1 MTQPSVPARRWQ
13 PPPRAGT
20 LLGAVFVDA
29 LGSGLYMSVS
39 VIFFTRY
46 LHLSAGRIGV
56 GLSVA
61 GVASFLC
68 LVPIGVLADRVGPRR
83 MLIGAHLVRAAM
95 LTLYP
100 LASSLP
106 VFIVI
111 VSALGV
117 ADRGATPLVQGLF
130 ATAVGEEERVRAM
143 GWGRSLQNAGLAL
156 GGLGAG
162 AAVLSDGRATYLGI
176 VYGDCLSFL
185 LAAALIVR
193 LGRAAGGRPREGGR
207 PLPWKERLSVF
218 RDRRFSG
225 LTTLNSLVSLHVTVL
240 TTGIPLWVLAEGRIP
255 RAAIAWTVV
264 FNTVLVVLFQVRATR
279 DTRHAADGG
288 RALRRSGL
296 MLAICCGGLALT
308 GTVPVWAGMVLL
320 FAAAGFQAFAEMF
333 QQAGAWAISYDLA
346 PDDRRGAYLAFFGL
360 GHAARNAYG
369 PLVITFL
376 VVRQGTTGWLLLGAV
391 VFVAGT
397 WAARFSRG
405 GAAAGGESAVV
416 ETVVEAGSE
425 VGSEVGSAAAG
436 GGAHT
441 EADSAPGSTSGGE
454 ARIEAPTAAPTEAGT
469 EARTDGGSRVT
480 QHP

>member
-1 MTQPSVPARRWQ
+1 MTRPAERGRRWR
-13 PPPRAGT
+13 PPRQAGT

-29 LGSGLYMSVS
+29 LGSGLYLSVS

-46 LHLSAGRIGV
+46 LHLSAGRIGI

-68 LVPIGVLADRVGPRR
+68 LVPIGILADRVGPRR

-95 LTLYP
+95 LTCYP

-106 VFIVI
+106 VFVVI
-111 VSALGV
+111 VSVLGV

-130 ATAVGEEERVRAM
+130 ATAVEEEERVRAM

-176 VYGDCLSFL
+176 IYGDCLSFL
-185 LAAALIVR
+185 LAAALVAR
-193 LGRAAGGRPREGGR
+193 LGRAAGERRREGGG

-225 LTTLNSLVSLHVTVL
+225 LTALNSVVSLHVTVL
-240 TTGIPLWVLAEGRIP
+240 TTGIPLWVLADGRVP

-264 FNTVLVVLFQVRATR
+264 LNTVLVVLFQVRATR
-279 DTRHAADGG
+279 DTKDAADGG

-296 MLAICCGGLALT
+296 MLAVCCGGLALT
-308 GTVPVWAGMVLL
+308 GTVPVWAAVLLL
-320 FAAAGFQAFAEMF
+320 FAAAGFQAFAEMN

-376 VVRQGTTGWLLLGAV
+376 VVRQGTGGWLLLGAAV
-391 VFVAGT
+391 LVAGA
-397 WAARFSRG
+397 WAARFSRPEP
-405 GAAAGGESAVV
+405 AS
-416 ETVVEAGSE
+416 
-425 VGSEVGSAAAG
+425 
-436 GGAHT
+436 
-441 EADSAPGSTSGGE
+441 
-454 ARIEAPTAAPTEAGT
+454 AGT
-469 EARTDGGSRVT
+469 RTEGGSRVT